1 MKIQIA
7 KNWIVAAL
15 CERCLRRSQ
24 TAATMKSGHGAFTLI
39 EVMFAVVIFFTASF
53 SILALVSQ
61 SIDNARRLQRPTVD
75 AGLVASE
82 LSLTNQLVEG
92 TESGDLG
99 ELLGDSYSGYAWTCD
114 ITEVQS
120 NKLFQADIIL
130 QSKTIG
136 KPVVSAMKV
145 LFYRPQSP
153 EGSLDGATVAK

>member
-1 MKIQIA
+1 
-7 KNWIVAAL
+7 
-15 CERCLRRSQ
+15 
-24 TAATMKSGHGAFTLI
+24 
-39 EVMFAVVIFFTASF
+39 MFAVVIFFTASF

-75 AGLVASE
+75 AGLVAAE

-99 ELLGDSYSGYAWTCD
+99 ELLGDSYSGYSWTRD

-120 NKLFQADIIL
+120 NKLFQVDFEVDRNTAVI
-130 QSKTIG
+130 SKM
-136 KPVVSAMKV
+136 SV

-153 EGSLDGATVAK
+153 AGSLEGATVAR

>member
-1 MKIQIA
+1 MKILCR
-7 KNWIVAAL
+7 KSRVGSRRRKTFRAARNFSRPSTL
-15 CERCLRRSQ
+15 DPRR
-24 TAATMKSGHGAFTLI
+24 ACAFTLI

-75 AGLVASE
+75 AGLVAAE

-99 ELLGDSYSGYAWTCD
+99 ELLGDSYSGYSWTRD

-120 NKLFQADIIL
+120 NKLFQVDFEVDRNTAVI
-130 QSKTIG
+130 SKM
-136 KPVVSAMKV
+136 SV

-153 EGSLDGATVAK
+153 AGSLEGATVAR

>member
-1 MKIQIA
+1 
-7 KNWIVAAL
+7 
-15 CERCLRRSQ
+15 
-24 TAATMKSGHGAFTLI
+24 
-39 EVMFAVVIFFTASF
+39 MFAVMIFFTASF

-61 SIDNARRLQRPTVD
+61 SIHNASLLQRPTVD

-99 ELLGDSYSGYAWTCD
+99 ELLGDSYSSFTWTRD

-120 NKLFQADIIL
+120 NKLFQVDFEVDHNGA
-130 QSKTIG
+130 
-136 KPVVSAMKV
+136 VVSKMNV

-153 EGSLDGATVAK
+153 PGSLDGGIGISGR